1 MPELSLSEL
10 IGKGY
15 KEFWNS
21 KKRFRVVKGSRGS
34 KKSVTMAYWT
44 IINMMANPEANMLVL
59 RPASRYC
66 NGCCRS

>member
-1 MPELSLSEL
+1 MAEISLTDL

-34 KKSVTMAYWT
+34 KKSVTAAYWI
-44 IINMMANPEANMLVL
+44 IINMMAYPESNALVL
-59 RPASRYC
+59 
-66 NGCCRS
+66 